1 MKTGVIVVIVYVID
15 KEGLDDTL
23 LKLTGSELRLC
34 G

>member
-1 MKTGVIVVIVYVID
+1 MKRGVIVYVID